1 MIDVREI
8 TGMQHL
14 MVAHWHAEAMN
25 NPYHDFLGIACEQ
38 HQYNYCLWHEEDIA
52 RSPDLGDTRIAD
64 AKRAIDQANQKRNDA
79 IERMDDAIE
88 QLIQERNVVAH
99 GPLNTET
106 PGSVIDRLSILALR
120 VYHLEEQ
127 LDRVDTGEGHR
138 QDVQLKINI
147 CKLQHRELS
156 QSLEELLADLFSGR
170 KRHRTYRQ
178 LKMYNDPTLNPYL
191 YARPRA

>member
-64 AKRAIDQANQKRNDA
+64 AKRSTWDSRGPHEKNNHSSANRTQ
-79 IERMDDAIE
+79 
-88 QLIQERNVVAH
+88 
-99 GPLNTET
+99 
-106 PGSVIDRLSILALR
+106 RLFTSCCMLF
-120 VYHLEEQ
+120 
-127 LDRVDTGEGHR
+127 
-138 QDVQLKINI
+138 
-147 CKLQHRELS
+147 
-156 QSLEELLADLFSGR
+156 ADLKGMPAGATAVTTAVCGPS
-170 KRHRTYRQ
+170 
-178 LKMYNDPTLNPYL
+178 
-191 YARPRA
+191 PRV